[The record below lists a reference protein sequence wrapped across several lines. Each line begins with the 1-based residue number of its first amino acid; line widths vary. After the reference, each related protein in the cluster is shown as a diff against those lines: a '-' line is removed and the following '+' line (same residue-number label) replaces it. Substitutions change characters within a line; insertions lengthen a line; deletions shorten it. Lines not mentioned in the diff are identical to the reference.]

1 MGRQLYPIQPSVLS
15 VKTPVQCQW
24 DYWVDQKLNPKHKAR
39 EFVWKRKQ
47 RTIEALGAGAIFDNW
62 CWPFLLLCGSS
73 SLEYETRKGKGKDSA
88 RDTRHAL
95 LAAECEPFN
104 IQYAHEPRA
113 VQYAICKLA
122 PQQVNSAITRQ
133 YNSTIQS
140 HACRATRT
148 TTTLVD
154 IILDPLSIHLS
165 IDFQFASRSYIRF
178 RFRLEFDL
186 FLFIDL

>member
-1 MGRQLYPIQPSVLS
+1 MFLQEIRLAKNSCCGDGSSHLILSLLESHLADVLYANLYPSVTS
-15 VKTPVQCQW
+15 
-24 DYWVDQKLNPKHKAR
+24 R
-39 EFVWKRKQ
+39 
-47 RTIEALGAGAIFDNW
+47 
-62 CWPFLLLCGSS
+62 LLLLVGTSI

-88 RDTRHAL
+88 RDTRNAL

-186 FLFIDL
+186 FLCIDL

>member
-62 CWPFLLLCGSS
+62 CWPFLLCGSS
-73 SLEYETRKGKGKDSA
+73 SLDYETRKGKDSA

-95 LAAECEPFN
+95 LAAERTRTIQYWATSRTICNMQTRTSTSQLEREPFN
-104 IQYAHEPRA
+104 IKPWA

-122 PQQVNSAITRQ
+122 PQQVNSTITRQ

-140 HACRATRT
+140 HACR
-148 TTTLVD
+148 
-154 IILDPLSIHLS
+154 HNNN
-165 IDFQFASRSYIRF
+165 
-178 RFRLEFDL
+178 
-186 FLFIDL
+186 